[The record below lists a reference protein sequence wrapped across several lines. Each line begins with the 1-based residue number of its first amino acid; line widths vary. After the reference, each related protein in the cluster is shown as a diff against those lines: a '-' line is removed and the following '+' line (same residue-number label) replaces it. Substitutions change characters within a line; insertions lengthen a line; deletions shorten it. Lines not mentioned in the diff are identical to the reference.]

1 MALTV
6 GPHHLATLTADL
18 DRLMRFYE
26 QVFDATVVFDMR
38 EEGIR
43 HAFLDLGG
51 GFALHP
57 FQIPE
62 VGVPQGEL
70 PIFQRG
76 RIDHLALRA
85 ATAEVFWE
93 LRERIYQAGA
103 SDGQV
108 TDLGPLLSAGFLDP
122 DGLWG
127 EVCLD
132 RAPEDA
138 RSAGEAS
145 GWTYIPYPDR
155 A

>member
-18 DRLMRFYE
+18 DRLMDFYAR
-26 QVFDATVVFDMR
+26 VFDATVVFDMR
-38 EEGIR
+38 EEGVR

-57 FQIPE
+57 FEIAE
-62 VGVPQGEL
+62 VDVPQGEL

-76 RIDHLALRA
+76 RVDHLALRA
-85 ATAEVFWE
+85 ATAESFWE

-103 SDGQV
+103 SDGQI
-108 TDLGPLLSAGFLDP
+108 TDMGPLLSAGFIDP

-132 RAPEDA
+132 RAPEEA

-145 GWTYIPYPDR
+145 GWTHIPYPDR

>member
-1 MALTV
+1 MPLTV
-6 GPHHLATLTADL
+6 GSHHLATLTADL
-18 DRLMRFYE
+18 DRLIGFYV
-26 QVFDATVVFDMR
+26 QVFEATVAFDVR
-38 EEGIR
+38 EEGMR
-43 HAFLDLGG
+43 HAWLDLGG

-57 FQIPE
+57 FEIPE
-62 VGVPQGEL
+62 VDVPQGEL

-85 ATAEVFWE
+85 ATAEIFWD
-93 LRERIYQAGA
+93 LRERIYRAAA

-108 TDLGPLLSAGFLDP
+108 TDLGPLLSAGFTDP

-127 EVCLD
+127 EVCWD
-132 RAPEDA
+132 RAPQDA

-145 GWTYIPYPDR
+145 SWRYIPYPER